1 MTSTDYMTTKE
12 AAEYLHIS
20 DRTLRKWCEQK
31 KIRYER
37 LSARIFRFRK
47 EWLDE
52 YLQSIQIEPE
62 KENNNND

>member
-1 MTSTDYMTTKE
+1 MTTKE

-37 LSARIFRFRK
+37 LSPRLFRFRK
-47 EWLDE
+47 DWLDE

-62 KENNNND
+62 KENNNEQ